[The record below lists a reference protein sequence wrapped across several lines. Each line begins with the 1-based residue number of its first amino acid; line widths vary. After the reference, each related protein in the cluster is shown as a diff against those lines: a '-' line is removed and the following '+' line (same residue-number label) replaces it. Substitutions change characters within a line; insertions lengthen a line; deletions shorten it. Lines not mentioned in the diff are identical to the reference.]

1 MTGGIGT
8 GGIGVVWAQAAN
20 GVIGR
25 DGKLPWR
32 LPEDLAHFKRL
43 TADAT
48 VVMGRKT
55 WDSLPD
61 AFRPLPGRQ
70 NVVISG
76 NADAVFPGAVR
87 SASLAEALR
96 APAAAGTWVIGGASV
111 YGPALAHADRVVIT
125 ELEEPILG
133 DTYAPVLD
141 SSWRRA
147 KGSSPQWLTAKSG
160 LRYRI
165 TYFARADPREGSA
178 IL

>member
-1 MTGGIGT
+1 MT
-8 GGIGVVWAQAAN
+8 GIGVVWAQAAN

-55 WDSLPD
+55 WESLPGS
-61 AFRPLPGRQ
+61 FRPLPGRR
-70 NVVISG
+70 NVVVSG
-76 NADAVFPGAVR
+76 NPDADFPGAIR
-87 SASLAEALR
+87 SASLGEALSE
-96 APAAAGTWVIGGASV
+96 PASAGIWVIGGASI
-111 YGPALAHADRVVIT
+111 YGPALALADRVVIT
-125 ELEEPILG
+125 ELEEPFAG

-141 SSWRRA
+141 ASWHPDPGEPA
-147 KGSSPQWLTAKSG
+147 PEWLTSKSG

-165 TYFARADPREGSA
+165 TYLARTSSP
-178 IL
+178 